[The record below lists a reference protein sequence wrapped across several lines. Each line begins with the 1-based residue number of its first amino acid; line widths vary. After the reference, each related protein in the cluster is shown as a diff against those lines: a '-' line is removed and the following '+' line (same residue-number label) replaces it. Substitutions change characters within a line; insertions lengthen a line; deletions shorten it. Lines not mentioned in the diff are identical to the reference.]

1 MNSARHLTIS
11 VVLAFLITVIGT
23 VGYMMVEGWDF
34 MDALYMTVIT
44 ISTVGY
50 SEVRQVDAAGRIFT
64 IFIVITGVGFSL
76 YVAGAVVQFMVE
88 GQIRKIMGRRRLDQK
103 LKRLKNHY
111 IICGYGRIGRV
122 LVRNLR
128 RKFSNVVIVDNNP
141 DLVTNMEED
150 GVLHVEG
157 DATEETTLIKARIEV
172 EDTLIAVGEEPNLH
186 LLAQG
191 LKPQRIDSR

>member
-64 IFIVITGVGFSL
+64 ILIVITGVGFSL

-88 GQIRKIMGRRRLDQK
+88 G
-103 LKRLKNHY
+103 
-111 IICGYGRIGRV
+111 
-122 LVRNLR
+122 
-128 RKFSNVVIVDNNP
+128 
-141 DLVTNMEED
+141 
-150 GVLHVEG
+150 
-157 DATEETTLIKARIEV
+157 
-172 EDTLIAVGEEPNLH
+172 
-186 LLAQG
+186 
-191 LKPQRIDSR
+191 